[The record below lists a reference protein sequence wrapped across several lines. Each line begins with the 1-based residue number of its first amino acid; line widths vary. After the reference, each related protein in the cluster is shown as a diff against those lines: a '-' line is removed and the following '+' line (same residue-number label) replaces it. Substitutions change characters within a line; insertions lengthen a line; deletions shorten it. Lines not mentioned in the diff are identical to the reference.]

1 MVQNQF
7 AGPYASC
14 VVVLRASTPC
24 EYTVHIEGCCLGS
37 HVGPGFNPE
46 VMPYVRGG
54 AGGGGSGMVRVY
66 AMCIAKMSALDFK
79 SLQ

>member
-1 MVQNQF
+1 M
-7 AGPYASC
+7 
-14 VVVLRASTPC
+14 LRASSC
-24 EYTVHIEGCCLGS
+24 FVRVHYASNVHIEGCCLGS